1 MVIQPPV
8 EVNPVVDTS
17 PTQANRLWSDAAQQ
31 GAADAEVPSRFRYR
45 KAAVLQRQLRGG
57 FLIIGHGVRIL
68 APIRAMVID
77 KPWRSGAGLSATWLI
92 ERLSGCWWFRNF
104 GAYHKW
110 LVNLTHPRHVKLEP
124 AEAKRVVGH
133 QSRL

>member
-8 EVNPVVDTS
+8 EVNPVINT
-17 PTQANRLWSDAAQQ
+17 PPPQANRLWSDAAQQ
-31 GAADAEVPSRFRYR
+31 GAADAQIPGRFRDR
-45 KAAVLQRQLRGG
+45 QAAVLQRQLRGG

-68 APIRAMVID
+68 SPTRAMVID
-77 KPWRSGAGLSATWLI
+77 KPRRSGAGLSVTWPI

-110 LVNLTHPRHVKLEP
+110 LVNLTRPRHVKLEP
-124 AEAKRVVGH
+124 TEAKRVVGH